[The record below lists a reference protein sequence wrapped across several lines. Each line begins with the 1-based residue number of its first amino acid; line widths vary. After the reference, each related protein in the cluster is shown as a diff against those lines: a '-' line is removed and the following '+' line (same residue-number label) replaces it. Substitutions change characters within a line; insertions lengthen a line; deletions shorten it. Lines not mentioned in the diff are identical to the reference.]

1 MSMIENVFFS
11 GGFDTTSYILE
22 CLLLKKIK
30 VQPIV
35 VQAKYIDGLSTRR
48 SSEYHEEVSRKNFY
62 KKFRER
68 YPKLS
73 NNLLDEIRYENVTLD
88 NDTLNIGKIAFEQ
101 GIFNRPIT
109 QDLYFHQT
117 AKDNN
122 LDVVVGYQ
130 KDDGFSEKDKLFFKD
145 NLNFRIPIIDV
156 SKKELLNT
164 AIKNEYDSFLYET
177 WSCWYPKENN
187 QPCKE
192 CTLCKIT
199 IVETK
204 LKFPIVNKEL
214 I

>member
-1 MSMIENVFFS
+1 MIENVFYS

-22 CLLLKKIK
+22 CLLLRKIK

-35 VQAKYIDGLSTRR
+35 VQAKCIDGFSTRR
-48 SSEYHEEVSRKNFY
+48 SSEYHEEVSRNNFY
-62 KKFRER
+62 KKFKER
-68 YPKLS
+68 YPNLS
-73 NNLLDEIRYENVTLD
+73 HNLLDEIRYENVTLD
-88 NDTLNIGKIAFEQ
+88 NDTLNIGKDAFEK
-101 GIFNRPIT
+101 GIFSRPIT

-130 KDDGFSEKDKLFFKD
+130 KDDGFSNKDKQFYKNNLKFK
-145 NLNFRIPIIDV
+145 IPIIEV
-156 SKKELLNT
+156 SKKELLDT

-177 WSCWYPKENN
+177 WSCWKPTKDNT
-187 QPCKE
+187 PCGE
-192 CTLCKIT
+192 CPLCKIT

-204 LKFPIVNKEL
+204 LKFPIVKKEL